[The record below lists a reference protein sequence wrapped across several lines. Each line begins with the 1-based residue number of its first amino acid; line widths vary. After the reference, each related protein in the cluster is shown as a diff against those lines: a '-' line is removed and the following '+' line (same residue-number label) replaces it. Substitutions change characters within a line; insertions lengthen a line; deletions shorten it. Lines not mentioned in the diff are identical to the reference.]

1 MRQQISGQRVN
12 NMTTSIEGKL
22 TLTQSE
28 YVVLKEIIE
37 KRLEKLKETID
48 KNYTELDEYERD
60 IKNYTTYD
68 LNHKLTH
75 LK

>member
-1 MRQQISGQRVN
+1 
-12 NMTTSIEGKL
+12 MTMITEGKL

-37 KRLEKLKETID
+37 KRLEKIKETIQRNKD
-48 KNYTELDEYERD
+48 DLDEYERD

>member
-1 MRQQISGQRVN
+1 
-12 NMTTSIEGKL
+12 MTTSIEGKL

-37 KRLEKLKETID
+37 KRLEKLKETSD

>member
-1 MRQQISGQRVN
+1 
-12 NMTTSIEGKL
+12 MTTITEGKL

-37 KRLEKLKETID
+37 KRLEKIRETID

>member
-1 MRQQISGQRVN
+1 
-12 NMTTSIEGKL
+12 MTTITEGKL

-28 YVVLKEIIE
+28 YVVLIEIIE

-48 KNYTELDEYERD
+48 KNYTELDEYETD

>member
-1 MRQQISGQRVN
+1 
-12 NMTTSIEGKL
+12 MTTSTEGKL

-37 KRLEKLKETID
+37 KRLEKIKETIQRNKD
-48 KNYTELDEYERD
+48 DLDEYERD

>member
-1 MRQQISGQRVN
+1 
-12 NMTTSIEGKL
+12 MTTITEGKL
-22 TLTQSE
+22 TLTQTE

-37 KRLEKLKETID
+37 KRLEKLKETIQRNKD
-48 KNYTELDEYERD
+48 DLDEYERD

>member
-1 MRQQISGQRVN
+1 MSGVRVN
-12 NMTTSIEGKL
+12 NMTTITEGKL

-68 LNHKLTH
+68 LNHKLPH

>member
-1 MRQQISGQRVN
+1 
-12 NMTTSIEGKL
+12 MTMITEGKL

-37 KRLEKLKETID
+37 NRLEKIKETIQRNKD
-48 KNYTELDEYERD
+48 DLDEYERD

>member
-1 MRQQISGQRVN
+1 
-12 NMTTSIEGKL
+12 MTTSIEGKL

-75 LK
+75 LKW

>member
-1 MRQQISGQRVN
+1 
-12 NMTTSIEGKL
+12 MTTSIEGKL

-60 IKNYTTYD
+60 IKNYTTYE

-75 LK
+75 LKW

>member
-1 MRQQISGQRVN
+1 
-12 NMTTSIEGKL
+12 MTTITEGKL

-28 YVVLKEIIE
+28 YVVLKDIIE
-37 KRLEKLKETID
+37 KRLEKIKETIQRNKD
-48 KNYTELDEYERD
+48 DLDEYERD

>member
-1 MRQQISGQRVN
+1 
-12 NMTTSIEGKL
+12 MTTSIEGKL

-37 KRLEKLKETID
+37 KRLEKIKETIQRNKD
-48 KNYTELDEYERD
+48 DVDEYERD

>member
-1 MRQQISGQRVN
+1 
-12 NMTTSIEGKL
+12 MTMITEGKL

-28 YVVLKEIIE
+28 YVVLKDIIE
-37 KRLEKLKETID
+37 KRLEKIKETIQRNKD
-48 KNYTELDEYERD
+48 DLDEYERD

>member
-1 MRQQISGQRVN
+1 MRQQISGVRVN

>member
-1 MRQQISGQRVN
+1 
-12 NMTTSIEGKL
+12 MTTSIEGKL

>member
-1 MRQQISGQRVN
+1 
-12 NMTTSIEGKL
+12 MTMITEGKL

-37 KRLEKLKETID
+37 KRLEKIRETIQRNKD
-48 KNYTELDEYERD
+48 DLDEYERD

>member
-1 MRQQISGQRVN
+1 
-12 NMTTSIEGKL
+12 MTTITEGKL

-28 YVVLKEIIE
+28 YVVLKDIIE
-37 KRLEKLKETID
+37 KRLEKIRETID

>member
-1 MRQQISGQRVN
+1 
-12 NMTTSIEGKL
+12 MTTSIEGKL

-37 KRLEKLKETID
+37 KRLEKIKETIQRNKD
-48 KNYTELDEYERD
+48 DLDEYERD

>member
-1 MRQQISGQRVN
+1 
-12 NMTTSIEGKL
+12 MTMITEGKL

-28 YVVLKEIIE
+28 YVVLKDIIE
-37 KRLEKLKETID
+37 KRLEKIRETIQRNKD
-48 KNYTELDEYERD
+48 DLDEYERD

>member
-1 MRQQISGQRVN
+1 
-12 NMTTSIEGKL
+12 MTTSTEGKL

-37 KRLEKLKETID
+37 KRLEKIKETID

>member
-1 MRQQISGQRVN
+1 
-12 NMTTSIEGKL
+12 MTTITEGKL

>member
-1 MRQQISGQRVN
+1 
-12 NMTTSIEGKL
+12 MTTSTEGKL

-68 LNHKLTH
+68 LNHKLTP
-75 LK
+75 LKW

>member
-1 MRQQISGQRVN
+1 
-12 NMTTSIEGKL
+12 MTTSIEGKL

-75 LK
+75 LR

>member
-1 MRQQISGQRVN
+1 
-12 NMTTSIEGKL
+12 MTTSIEGKL

-48 KNYTELDEYERD
+48 KNYTDLDEYERD

>member
-1 MRQQISGQRVN
+1 
-12 NMTTSIEGKL
+12 MTTSIEGKL

-68 LNHKLTH
+68 LNPKLTH

>member
-1 MRQQISGQRVN
+1 
-12 NMTTSIEGKL
+12 MTTITEGKL

-37 KRLEKLKETID
+37 KRLEKIKETIQRNKD
-48 KNYTELDEYERD
+48 DLDEYERD

>member
-1 MRQQISGQRVN
+1 
-12 NMTTSIEGKL
+12 MTTSIEGKL

-68 LNHKLTH
+68 LNHK
-75 LK
+75 